1 MDSFGEG
8 EGEGEEGDG
17 EYEGDA
23 IVIEESVRNDDSD
36 GCSGS

>member
-8 EGEGEEGDG
+8 EEGEGEEG
-17 EYEGDA
+17 EGDA